1 MKTIRIGTRGS
12 RLALAQAEDVRSRL
26 AALFPD
32 TAFETVTIKTTG
44 DKILDAPLSKIGDKG
59 LFTKELEQELL
70 AGTIDCAVHSMKD
83 MPTKLPDGLGIVAVT
98 ERLDPRDVL
107 VSKNGK
113 KLSDF
118 NAGDTIATSSLRR
131 RAQIMALV
139 PGIRVVDMR
148 GNIITR
154 MEKLQANAEIDGM
167 ILAHAGIAR
176 LGMDRV
182 ITEIIATEQVLP
194 PVGQAA
200 LAIESR
206 AGDRETNKYFTT
218 LNHEQT
224 EKEISCERAFLARLE
239 GGCQVP
245 IAALCRMQGPS
256 LHLSGLVASLDGNI
270 IFRDRISGGPDEAE
284 ALGTKLAETLLEAGA
299 QKILDEI
306 YRC

>member
-206 AGDRETNKYFTT
+206 AGDRETNKYFTA